1 MGRQF
6 KVLLIGAAFTV
17 VAMGFA
23 YAVPRAMH
31 SAAND
36 PPRNSIVLLT
46 GGNESPSPSGSP
58 EGSGDDACAEPTAS
72 DEPCD
77 DDDGADESQ
86 DNEGGDDSATNHG
99 SAVRV
104 AAHCPVRGRAHGEL
118 VRSIAHDKEATVAS
132 AEQACADA
140 MAEDAQD
147 GSKTKPGKKAKP
159 AKKTKKAPSSG
170 HDHDVGPSGS
180 NAPKPPKVRAPK
192 APRAPAPKAPK
203 ASSTAGSGSAAPG
216 NPAGHGKAKGKS
228 K

>member
-31 SAAND
+31 SAANE

-46 GGNESPSPSGSP
+46 GGNESPSGSP
-58 EGSGDDACAEPTAS
+58 EGSGDACDEPTAS

-77 DDDGADESQ
+77 DDDGTDGAEDP
-86 DNEGGDDSATNHG
+86 DGGDDQGEDTEGGAGSATNHG

-104 AAHCPVRGRAHGEL
+104 AAHCPVRGRAHGKL

-147 GSKTKPGKKAKP
+147 GSKAKSGKS
-159 AKKTKKAPSSG
+159 KKTKKVHSSG
-170 HDHDVGPSGS
+170 HDAEPSGS
-180 NAPKPPKVRAPK
+180 NSPKAPKAHAPK
-192 APRAPAPKAPK
+192 APAK

-216 NPAGHGKAKGKS
+216 HSAGHGKPKGKS